1 MVDARPI
8 STMRPR
14 YMIPIRSHM
23 NFAVARSWVMN
34 RYVKWYFAFSSIKNS
49 SMRARTDMSSIA
61 TGSSAT
67 ISCGRNARTRAATTR
82 CFCPA
87 EEPLARCGADESD
100 EGLRNRALAAATL
113 SHESED
119 LALRDGKSHA
129 IHGVDSCIAA
139 AEEPLNETAEDW
151 KVHLQV
157 ADFEERFRHWDRP
170 SRDGMRPSDGPLP
183 RVAAPGTRSRKRPSV
198 CHIADRTGIP
208 RSRREDSGARRG
220 PNRDSSSP
228 NR

>member
-1 MVDARPI
+1 MCAQHVRDRLAHRHRGAQRGVCVLVDELDSLSETKQRFW
-8 STMRPR
+8 
-14 YMIPIRSHM
+14 IR
-23 NFAVARSWVMN
+23 
-34 RYVKWYFAFSSIKNS
+34 
-49 SMRARTDMSSIA
+49 
-61 TGSSAT
+61 TGDV
-67 ISCGRNARTRAATTR
+67 
-82 CFCPA
+82 FPA
-87 EEPLARCGADESD
+87 EEQPARCGANESD